1 MEYPW
6 YELIEN
12 STEIT
17 QGDILKNCPV
27 PKLQDVS
34 KIEEKDKLKAEIEF
48 VDGIILTQA
57 CDIANKKVD
66 NIIMCSITS
75 KTDFE
80 ELQTSMGK
88 SKNNIK
94 SSIASIIKGQQNAFI
109 L

>member
-6 YELIEN
+6 YELIEK

-34 KIEEKDKLKAEIEF
+34 KIEEGDKLKAEIEF

-57 CDIANKKVD
+57 CDIANRKVD

-75 KTDFE
+75 KT
-80 ELQTSMGK
+80 
-88 SKNNIK
+88 N
-94 SSIASIIKGQQNAFI
+94 
-109 L
+109 